1 VSRLDLSRS
10 HNPPLGEATDVD
22 TIVRTILLAAV
33 FLLLWISFKPFISLA
48 EPPELTEA
56 GNVAN
61 QVGYSLLLLLLLGW
75 AVTHQPAR
83 LKLLLRPILIGS
95 LLWCGLSVLTS
106 WEPALSGRRF
116 AFMLITLSIAAI
128 AMLLPKNVRH
138 FSNVLAAVVLIVLAL
153 CYFGVVFIPTLS
165 IHQATDNIE
174 PGLAGDW
181 RGLFGHKNDASAAM
195 AVFIFIGL
203 FIARARS
210 RGLGWIIIALATIF
224 LFFTKSKTSIAVV
237 PVVLVISAL
246 MARTPRP
253 IVGVAIA
260 LSVLG
265 ILSILSVGSVYSET
279 VRGVLD
285 LLLTDSTFTGRDD
298 VWRFAA
304 DHLVQRP
311 ITGFG
316 FASFWGTPEVVYG
329 MGGYALWAANAP
341 HAHNGYLDLALTVGI
356 PGTVLVTL
364 WLVVLPLVDFYR
376 TPNDRPEASALET
389 LFLRV
394 CLFAAYGSCFE
405 SLLLQEG
412 GAALFLFVATFGLRF
427 LTMSQVRT

>member
-1 VSRLDLSRS
+1 MSRLDLSRTQGART
-10 HNPPLGEATDVD
+10 GEAADAD
-22 TIVRTILLAAV
+22 TIIRTILLAAV

-48 EPPELTEA
+48 EPPDITDA

-61 QVGYSLLLLLLLGW
+61 QVGYSLLLLVLIAWGL
-75 AVTHQPAR
+75 THQPSR
-83 LKLLLRPILIGS
+83 LKLLLRPILVGS

-116 AFMLITLSIAAI
+116 AFTVVILSTAAI

-138 FSNVLAAVVLIVLAL
+138 FSDVLAAVVLIVIAL
-153 CYFGVVFIPTLS
+153 CYFGVFFVPSLS

-174 PGLAGDW
+174 SGLAGDW

-203 FIARARS
+203 FVARVRS
-210 RGLGWIIIALATIF
+210 RGLGFIIVSLALIF
-224 LFFTKSKTSIAVV
+224 LLFTKSKTSIAVV
-237 PVVLVISAL
+237 PVVLAVSAL
-246 MARTPRP
+246 MARTRRP
-253 IVGVAIA
+253 LLGATIA
-260 LSVLG
+260 LSILA
-265 ILSILSVGSVYSET
+265 ILSLLSVGSIYSET
-279 VRGVLD
+279 VRDLLD
-285 LLLTDSTFTGRDD
+285 LVLADSTFTGRND
-298 VWRFAA
+298 VWQFAA

-329 MGGYALWAANAP
+329 MGGYALWASAAP

-364 WLVVLPLVDFYR
+364 WLVLLPLVDFYR
-376 TPNDRPEASALET
+376 APTDRPEASALEM

-412 GAALFLFVATFGLRF
+412 GAALFLFVSTFGLRF
-427 LTMSQVRT
+427 LSVARMKA